1 MKNKPYL
8 IVFLFIQFFFNAQ
21 ITQLSYD
28 KILNYTIK
36 EDNNFKVYSSKS
48 ETGNLIIGYGEN
60 WETTY
65 IKDFTWQ
72 YKKNIL
78 NGYLMNDK
86 YLHQNGSSLSNDYLD
101 VVLIKNSNRYNVGS
115 FKNCIAYNG
124 SFKENKTG
132 NNFMIYCLQMDD
144 DYDYSEM
151 NRFLF
156 TTQFGINLENL
167 PQNNIVV
174 KVVLV
179 DKNGEATV
187 NFLDLIDTVN
197 ETQKLYFN
205 KDYIEAYINQKPS
218 PKDKKTA
225 PFYCKFIIEEAYLS
239 NEVEKRLNQFMNEM
253 AIYYN
258 EYGYLDIDDQN
269 KFYDSEIQRLATFY
283 KKHNHLDSKQI
294 EKFTSTLK
302 KLKTSKKEEDFFWVR
317 DAY

>member
-1 MKNKPYL
+1 
-8 IVFLFIQFFFNAQ
+8 
-21 ITQLSYD
+21 
-28 KILNYTIK
+28 
-36 EDNNFKVYSSKS
+36 
-48 ETGNLIIGYGEN
+48 
-60 WETTY
+60 
-65 IKDFTWQ
+65 
-72 YKKNIL
+72 
-78 NGYLMNDK
+78 MNDK
-86 YLHQNGSSLSNDYLD
+86 YLHQNGSSLSNNYLE
-101 VVLIKNSNRYNVGS
+101 VVLIKNSNLYNVGS

-156 TTQFGINLENL
+156 TTQFGINFENL

-197 ETQKLYFN
+197 ETLKLYFN